1 MPVYSV
7 WESYFPPKAAEEG
20 RGITEAIWCDMTRF
34 DGYLGHELIEDLDDP
49 GHLLV
54 VSQWTTRGRADEVLH
69 EYADHPNARRA
80 NELVSRPRIRILGH
94 AVSGRG

>member
-7 WESYFPPKAAEEG
+7 WESHFAPEVAREG
-20 RGITEAIWCDMTRF
+20 RVVTEQIWRDMIQF
-34 DGYLGHELIEDLDDP
+34 SGYVAHELIEDLDDP

-54 VSQWTTRGRADEVLH
+54 VSQWTTRKCADEVLK

-80 NELVSRPRIRILGH
+80 NELVLRPRVRFVGH
-94 AVSGRG
+94 AVADGA